1 MMRRLC
7 AVVAVVLL
15 TGCSPAPEVPRETQS
30 PEAPPVAA
38 SPTAPSSPSEETVPA
53 PAQPVDL
60 QPIIDDVVAVYGG
73 SAGVAVSDGRAE
85 LVGGDDGAY
94 PAWST
99 IKVPIAIAAL
109 RQDPSLSPDAAA
121 AIQYSDN
128 DAAQRLWSAL
138 PPGAVDAVLA
148 EGGADV
154 QVNTAALRPE
164 FSTFGQT
171 GWSPSEQARFA
182 AHLPCIAGAQD
193 VLASMGQIVPEQ
205 AYGIGRL
212 PAARFKGGWGPDPQG
227 NYTVRQL
234 GLVAGPSG
242 EVAVALTAAP
252 ASGTYAD
259 AQAMATRIADGLARR
274 LPQAPPAWCS

>member
-138 PPGAVDAVLA
+138 P
-148 EGGADV
+148 
-154 QVNTAALRPE
+154 Q
-164 FSTFGQT
+164 
-171 GWSPSEQARFA
+171 
-182 AHLPCIAGAQD
+182 
-193 VLASMGQIVPEQ
+193 
-205 AYGIGRL
+205 
-212 PAARFKGGWGPDPQG
+212 
-227 NYTVRQL
+227 
-234 GLVAGPSG
+234 
-242 EVAVALTAAP
+242 
-252 ASGTYAD
+252 
-259 AQAMATRIADGLARR
+259 
-274 LPQAPPAWCS
+274 